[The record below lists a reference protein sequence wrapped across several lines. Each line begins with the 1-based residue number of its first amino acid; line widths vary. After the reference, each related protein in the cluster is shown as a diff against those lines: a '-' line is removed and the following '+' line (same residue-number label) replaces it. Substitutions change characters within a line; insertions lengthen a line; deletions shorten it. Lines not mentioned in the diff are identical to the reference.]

1 MTLNKLR
8 KYIKSKDYSV
18 DISLGKLCLSNL
30 LGQGGN
36 GVVYECN
43 LDLGFDKKENL
54 AVKFL
59 LNAVETSKYQRFIA
73 DYINVT
79 SLKLNAVPNYYHYG
93 TIEVD
98 GNKFHYILMDK
109 YNGSLK
115 KKTCS
120 DGDDFLKLYNFLT
133 DTINEIHKVGIIHRD
148 IKPENI
154 LIDSN
159 GNYALCD
166 FGVAYFD
173 IGLGLVKHDTSTGER
188 IANRGFSAPEQLD
201 SGVTAHATMD
211 IYALGQVLYYFV
223 YGEAIHGTSHT
234 NLSEKFSDL
243 SIYDAVINKCIAQNP
258 TDRFQ
263 SIGELVAYVKDNQK
277 KYPEYPFIWLL
288 NKFDELIRFTAPKLT
303 QNKVYK
309 VNDAKKIDS
318 LISGLISIID
328 EDIDIQERLY
338 RDRYDYI
345 SSSHIWFLK
354 GYANCQIKIRK
365 LLCGRVCLND
375 SAYNFDEAYLLSSSS
390 EGSSFI
396 VFHYLQD
403 EPLEYDGELTYE
415 GHFYNEH
422 MISYNEYENGV
433 AEINDESVL
442 LSDANSFR
450 LVRQERSGY
459 IFIATAYSSAQ
470 DTRSDPYLLKFD
482 ESSKLPE
489 ASIIELLQEFFEN
502 TRRFHHKDVLM
513 VM

>member
-1 MTLNKLR
+1 MTLSILSN
-8 KYIKSKDYSV
+8 YIKSKEHIIDV
-18 DISLGKLCLSNL
+18 SLGKLCIGHQ

-36 GVVYECN
+36 GVVYECSLN
-43 LDLGFDKKENL
+43 FAFSKKEDL

-59 LNAVETSKYQRFIA
+59 LNAVESKYQRFLA
-73 DYINVT
+73 DYFNVV

-93 TIEVD
+93 VIDVD
-98 GNKFHYILMDK
+98 GHKIHYILMDK
-109 YNGSLK
+109 YSSSLK
-115 KKTCS
+115 NKICS
-120 DGDDFLKLYNFLT
+120 NSEGFLKLYKFLT
-133 DTINEIHKVGIIHRD
+133 ETIEQIHQAGIVHRD

-159 GNYALCD
+159 GDYALCD

-173 IGLGLVKHDTSTGER
+173 ADLGLIKHDTSSGER
-188 IANRGFSAPEQLD
+188 IANRGFSAPEQLT
-201 SGVTAHATMD
+201 SGVAAHPTMD

-223 YGEAIHGTSHT
+223 YGDTIHGTSHRK
-234 NLSEKFSDL
+234 LSEKFCDL
-243 SIYDAVINKCIAQNP
+243 VIYDAVINKCIAQNP
-258 TDRFQ
+258 TNRFQ

-277 KYPEYPFIWLL
+277 KYPEYNFIWLL
-288 NKFDELIRFTAPKLT
+288 REFDKLIRFTAPKLT

-309 VNDAKKIDS
+309 VNDTNKIDS

-328 EDIDIQERLY
+328 DDLVMQERLY
-338 RDRYDYI
+338 SGSYGCTPH
-345 SSSHIWFLK
+345 SHIWFLE
-354 GYANCQIKIRK
+354 GNSNLDIEIKK
-365 LLCGRVCLND
+365 LSCGRVCLND
-375 SAYNFDEAYLLSSSS
+375 YAYNFDEAYVLLSHNYDN
-390 EGSSFI
+390 SFM

-403 EPLEYDGELTYE
+403 EPFEYEGKSTYV

-433 AEINDESVL
+433 AEINDESVS

-450 LVRQERSGY
+450 LVRQEKSGY

-470 DTRSDPYLLKFD
+470 DPRSDPYLLKFD

-489 ASIIELLQEFFEN
+489 ASILELLQEFFEN